1 MGGGSARTR
10 NSLSVD
16 RIYFWVTHCRV
27 IDKRNGLSFTHKLR
41 IGSWKTKLCRHSA
54 ATCATANEDPQMGSA
69 NAKALAAAEVGEGMM
84 TGSKGLCIVPAGV
97 SKAPMSL
104 TCVASWPSQKA
115 KVTDKATGNVLFTT
129 QSSLGFPNKCTITV
143 FEADGTTPVC
153 VALGKTGFS
162 NGSFRIMRKTP
173 VTSAPAL
180 CARSRRC
187 SPIVRPTPLP
197 TQAYANQTSEAYEGH
212 TVYPFAI
219 GTMRKK
225 MHGSAECSY
234 SLIKEGDDNQPT
246 QQEQYKGSKP
256 FAFKFAM
263 GFENMA
269 GTFLAKVLQ
278 PGMDPKV
285 TDIEIGKGVDLVA
298 IVILAG
304 MVGAATGSGGG
315 AAGGLA
321 GAGVI

>member
-1 MGGGSARTR
+1 MG
-10 NSLSVD
+10 N
-16 RIYFWVTHCRV
+16 
-27 IDKRNGLSFTHKLR
+27 
-41 IGSWKTKLCRHSA
+41 
-54 ATCATANEDPQMGSA
+54 A
-69 NAKALAAAEVGEGMM
+69 NAKALEEAQLGEGMM

-115 KVTDKATGNVLFTT
+115 KVTDKANGNVLFTT
-129 QSSLGFPNKCTITV
+129 QTSLGFPNKCIITV
-143 FEADGTTPVC
+143 FEPDGTTPIC

-162 NGSFRIMRKTP
+162 KGEFRIMRKTP
-173 VTSAPAL
+173 
-180 CARSRRC
+180 
-187 SPIVRPTPLP
+187 
-197 TQAYANQTSEAYEGH
+197 AYTNQPSETYEGH
-212 TVYPFAI
+212 TLYPFAI

-225 MHGSAECSY
+225 MNGSGNCLY
-234 SLIKEGDDNQPT
+234 NLIKGADDNQPT
-246 QQEQYKGSKP
+246 QQAQYKAEKP
-256 FAFKFAM
+256 FALKFAM

-298 IVILAG
+298 IVICAG